1 MATPTDNLTLHRY
14 KCTNKGYTEDLGDGV
29 TLTLMLIPAGE
40 FIMGAPES
48 EPDSQD
54 NERPQHLV
62 KLPQFLMGRY
72 PVTQAQ
78 WRVVAGYDR
87 EELDLNPIPYI
98 ANVSGTASAYITAD
112 IPAGGIGRLHYL
124 STEWGARSVDDS
136 SISKDTLVRPIMRQ
150 GNTWIVATDS
160 KDDNLPVEQVRWHQ
174 AVEFCKRLSKHTGKN
189 YHLPSEA
196 QWEYACRAGT
206 ETPYHYG
213 NKITTELAN
222 YARAVGQTTSVG
234 TYPPNRWGLYD
245 MHGNVEEWCQD
256 YWHENY
262 VNAPLE
268 GQAWMKN
275 GDSSRRVVR
284 SSSWIYFAN
293 SCRSAFRY
301 GTEPIAIS
309 DSLGFRVCCSAS

>member
-1 MATPTDNLTLHRY
+1 MATPADDLTLHRY
-14 KCTNKGYTEDLGDGV
+14 KCTNKGYTEDLSDGV

-40 FIMGAPES
+40 FMMGAPEN
-48 EPDSQD
+48 EPDSRD
-54 NERPQHLV
+54 AERPQHRV
-62 KLPQFLMGRY
+62 KLLKFLMGRY

-87 EELDLNPIPYI
+87 EEIDLNPIPS
-98 ANVSGTASAYITAD
+98 NNFSNASEVARVTKD
-112 IPAGGIGRLHYL
+112 IPAGDVGRLYYQA
-124 STEWGARSVDDS
+124 TQWNARSIDGS
-136 SISKDTLVRPIMRQ
+136 SISKGTSVRPINRM
-150 GNTWIVATDS
+150 GNTWYVSANS
-160 KDDNLPVEQVRWHQ
+160 ENVSLPVEQVNWNQ

-213 NKITTELAN
+213 DKITTELAN
-222 YARAVGQTTSVG
+222 YSRAVGQTTSVG
-234 TYPPNRWGLYD
+234 RYPPNRWGLYD

-262 VNAPLE
+262 EHVPFVN
-268 GQAWMKN
+268 QAWLKN
-275 GDSSRRVVR
+275 RDSSRRVVR

-301 GTEPIAIS
+301 GTEPVAIS
-309 DSLGFRVCCSAS
+309 DSLGFRVCCSVG

>member
-1 MATPTDNLTLHRY
+1 MATPADNLTLHRY
-14 KCTNKGYTEDLGDGV
+14 KCTNKGYTEDLGEGV

-40 FIMGAPES
+40 FMMGAPEN
-48 EPDSQD
+48 EPNSSDS
-54 NERPQHLV
+54 ERPQHRV
-62 KLPQFLMGRY
+62 KLPHFLMGRY

-87 EELDLNPIPYI
+87 EEIDLNPNPSAHTAGKREI
-98 ANVSGTASAYITAD
+98 ARVTAD
-112 IPAGGIGRLHYL
+112 IPARNAGRVRYQA
-124 STEWGARSVDDS
+124 TEWSARSTDGS
-136 SISKDTLVRPIMRQ
+136 AISKDTIVRLIGRE
-150 GNTWIVATDS
+150 GITLYVSANS
-160 KDDNLPVEQVRWHQ
+160 EDDNLPVEQVNWYQ

-206 ETPYHYG
+206 ETLYHHG
-213 NKITTELAN
+213 DKITTELAN
-222 YARAVGQTTSVG
+222 YSRAVGQTTKVG
-234 TYPPNRWGLYD
+234 VYPPNRWGLYD
-245 MHGNVEEWCQD
+245 MLGNVEEWCQD

-262 VNAPLE
+262 VNAPLD
-268 GQAWMKN
+268 GQAWMEN